1 MFAVDVPIT
10 KGYTCILHHGSV
22 QATASV
28 KKLRGLLDKHHRRS
42 CSKHQETSFID
53 QRKQCSGR
61 DCHRDPSVLGLVRQ
75 LQGVGQVHVTHW
87 RKDHRCWNGCR
98 HMMQPNRLK
107 YYSIQ
112 QYSWAKPMNDR
123 GHTYSMYSTL
133 VPCCHSP
140 MLLENG
146 AVISLQG
153 RQFLSSRCCILQ
165 DNALSSPS
173 YYSTIVATIVV

>member
-61 DCHRDPSVLGLVRQ
+61 DCHRDPSVLGLVLQ
-75 LQGVGQVHVTHW
+75 LQGVGKVHVTLW
-87 RKDHRCWNGCR
+87 WKDHSCWNGCR
-98 HMMQPNRLK
+98 HIMMMHPNRLNTTVC
-107 YYSIQ
+107 YIF
-112 QYSWAKPMNDR
+112 NCVF
-123 GHTYSMYSTL
+123 L
-133 VPCCHSP
+133 
-140 MLLENG
+140 
-146 AVISLQG
+146 
-153 RQFLSSRCCILQ
+153 RQKQKKIFCVTRKKDIIYLIY
-165 DNALSSPS
+165 D
-173 YYSTIVATIVV
+173 

>member
-107 YYSIQ
+107 YYSMLYFQ
-112 QYSWAKPMNDR
+112 LCFSEAKTKEKFLCDKKK
-123 GHTYSMYSTL
+123 
-133 VPCCHSP
+133 
-140 MLLENG
+140 
-146 AVISLQG
+146 ISSIS
-153 RQFLSSRCCILQ
+153 FIS
-165 DNALSSPS
+165 N
-173 YYSTIVATIVV
+173 